1 MESKEK
7 FALVKPNVFLR
18 NSFIVKVTAVS
29 DPGKF
34 YILPYYK
41 IETMDL
47 NCMNPLQ
54 KLAPNSSLPV
64 EIFPNQMYAVLNS
77 DRKWSRALVGLPSG
91 KFQV

>member
-1 MESKEK
+1 MEPKEK

-41 IETMDL
+41 LETMNL
-47 NCMNPLQ
+47 NCVIPLQ
-54 KLAPNSSLPV
+54 KLAPISSLPA
-64 EIFPNQMYAVLNS
+64 EIFPDQMYAVLNS
-77 DRKWSRALVGLPSG
+77 DRKWSRALVGPPSG